1 MSLTKRILIA
11 MGLGILVGS
20 LLEVLVPRLD
30 QEGTAYQVVMNGL
43 VFGLFDVVGQIFIT
57 LLKFMVVPLVL
68 VTLVCGVSALG
79 QSSRMGPI
87 AAKPSVFIFSPQRV
101 QSRLDS

>member
-11 MGLGILVGS
+11 MALGIVVGS

-30 QEGTAYQVVMNGL
+30 PEGTAYKVVMDGL
-43 VFGLFDVVGQIFIT
+43 VFGLFDVVGRIFIT

-68 VTLVCGVSALG
+68 VTLVCGVSAVSYTHLTLPTK
-79 QSSRMGPI
+79 RI
-87 AAKPSVFIFSPQRV
+87 V
-101 QSRLDS
+101 